1 MRANLHSSNLS
12 EIKVS
17 YSCKVRCADRQKIS
31 SSTDAVEAFRA
42 IWSQGMELREECY
55 LLLLNRANQVLGWFR
70 VSEGGVAGTIL
81 DPRLIFGVALKC
93 NAVGVIVAH
102 NHPSGNLK
110 PSGADVNQT
119 NRLVEG
125 GRLLEISVLD
135 HIILTSEGYYS
146 FADEGAM

>member
-1 MRANLHSSNLS
+1 MQTNLLSSNLS

-17 YSCKVRCADRQKIS
+17 YACKVRCADRQKIS
-31 SSTDAVEAFRA
+31 SSADAVEAFRA
-42 IWSQGMELREECY
+42 IWSQSIELREECY

-93 NAVGVIVAH
+93 NAVGVILAH

-110 PSGADVNQT
+110 PSGADLSQT
-119 NRLVEG
+119 KRLVEG
-125 GRLLEISVLD
+125 GKILEISFLD
-135 HIILTSEGYYS
+135 HLILTSEGYYS